1 MTNMAMLH
9 QAKTLPVL
17 LLDDK
22 GRVVISQ
29 NGQPINRFVGIAFD
43 YVCRAFVLVDMV
55 RGWLEFMVSDT
66 LENARLE
73 AEYLV
78 GKFR

>member
-1 MTNMAMLH
+1 MTTMDPLC

-22 GRVVISQ
+22 GRVVISK
-29 NGQPINRFVGIAFD
+29 NGKHISRFVGIAFD

-55 RGWLEFMVSDT
+55 RGWLEFLVSDT
-66 LENARLE
+66 LDNARME
-73 AEYLV
+73 AEYLT

>member
-1 MTNMAMLH
+1 MICIDRLQ

-17 LLDDK
+17 LLDDN
-22 GRVVISQ
+22 GRVVISR
-29 NGQPINRFVGIAFD
+29 NGKPIQRFVGIAFD
-43 YVCRAFVLVDMV
+43 YVCRAFVMVDMV
-55 RGWLEFMVSDT
+55 CGWLEFLVSDT
-66 LENARLE
+66 LDHARME

>member
-1 MTNMAMLH
+1 MTNMDPLCGGR
-9 QAKTLPVL
+9 LPAL
-17 LLDDK
+17 LIGDN

-29 NGQPINRFVGIAFD
+29 NGRPIHRYVGIAFD

-55 RGWLEFMVSDT
+55 QGWLVFMVSDT
-66 LENARLE
+66 LENARME

>member
-1 MTNMAMLH
+1 MTTMDQLC

-22 GRVVISQ
+22 GRVVISK
-29 NGQPINRFVGIAFD
+29 NGKPINRFVGIAFD

-55 RGWLEFMVSDT
+55 RGWLEFLVSDT
-66 LENARLE
+66 LDNARME

>member
-1 MTNMAMLH
+1 MTTMDQLC

-17 LLDDK
+17 LLDEK

-29 NGQPINRFVGIAFD
+29 NGQPIHRFVGIAFD

-55 RGWLEFMVSDT
+55 RGWLEFMVADT
-66 LENARLE
+66 LENACLE

>member
-1 MTNMAMLH
+1 MTTMDPLH

-22 GRVVISQ
+22 GRVVISR
-29 NGQPINRFVGIAFD
+29 NGKPIHRFVGIAFD
-43 YVCRAFVLVDMV
+43 YVCHAFVLVDMV
-55 RGWLEFMVSDT
+55 RGWLEFLVSDT
-66 LENARLE
+66 LDHARME

>member
-1 MTNMAMLH
+1 MTTMDQLC

-17 LLDDK
+17 LLDVK
-22 GRVVISQ
+22 GRVVISK
-29 NGQPINRFVGIAFD
+29 NGKHLNQFVGIAFD

-55 RGWLEFMVSDT
+55 RGWLEFLVSDT
-66 LENARLE
+66 LDNARME
-73 AEYLV
+73 AEYLA

>member
-1 MTNMAMLH
+1 MTTVDQLL

-17 LLDDK
+17 LLDEK
-22 GRVVISQ
+22 GRVVISK

-43 YVCRAFVLVDMV
+43 YVCHAFVLVDMV
-55 RGWLEFMVSDT
+55 YGWLEFLVSDT
-66 LENARLE
+66 LDNARME
-73 AEYLV
+73 AEYLT

>member
-1 MTNMAMLH
+1 MTTKDQLC

-22 GRVVISQ
+22 GRVVISK
-29 NGQPINRFVGIAFD
+29 NGKPIHRYVGIAFD

-66 LENARLE
+66 LENARME